1 MPPKTLSRLGVT
13 LLFLALAVY
22 FSVAVAQLICI
33 FMGGTGLA
41 LIVLAT
47 LRAARHVLPR
57 AAAPRMFP
65 DMVLRNLIPL
75 AKHAPLTPIHALP
88 HWGIFCPA
96 VLWILIIIFMMFSPQ
111 TPHGLFVSMKS
122 REVVSW
128 KKYAGQ
134 ETIGVYVAPGGR
146 FFVNGEEVER
156 GSLRAKLLEHLG
168 RSVSWTVYFE
178 GDADTLYMDDVYTI
192 DTIQGCG
199 AKLIWITPKMRE
211 EWNHKGQAAQ
221 RIP

>member
-1 MPPKTLSRLGVT
+1 MPPKTLSGLGA
-13 LLFLALAVY
+13 FPR
-22 FSVAVAQLICI
+22 
-33 FMGGTGLA
+33 GTG
-41 LIVLAT
+41 
-47 LRAARHVLPR
+47 
-57 AAAPRMFP
+57 PRMFP

-75 AKHAPLTPIHALP
+75 KKHAPLTPIHALP

-96 VLWILIIIFMMFSPQ
+96 VLWILVIIFMMFGPQ
-111 TPHGLFVSMKS
+111 IPRGLLVSMKS
-122 REVVSW
+122 GEVVSW

-156 GSLRAKLLEHLG
+156 GSLRPKLLEHLG

-178 GDADTLYMDDVYTI
+178 GDADTLYMDDVYAI
-192 DTIQGCG
+192 DTVQGCG
-199 AKLIWITPKMRE
+199 AKLTWITPKMRE
-211 EWNHKGQAAQ
+211 EWKSQERSLK